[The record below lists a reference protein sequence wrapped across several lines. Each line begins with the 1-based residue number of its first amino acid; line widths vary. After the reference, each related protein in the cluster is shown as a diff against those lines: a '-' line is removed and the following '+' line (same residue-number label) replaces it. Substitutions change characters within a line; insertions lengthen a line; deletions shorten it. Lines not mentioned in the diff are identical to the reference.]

1 MVESVFSHL
10 VDESGKDYELD
21 TATVSIGRSADNQI
35 VLNSDSVSRHHALI
49 TFSGGYYILR
59 DLGSKNGT
67 RVNSQPLTGEH
78 KLSNE
83 DKIAFGDIKL
93 TFKLGEEGETRTLSK
108 VSNVK
113 AVVKSLLELDL
124 EAMQVKLH
132 GQVLDPPL
140 THLEWKLLVLLYQN
154 HGKVCSR
161 DLIIES
167 LYQNSDPDIFDSAIE
182 TLVSR
187 LRKRLH
193 MVYPT
198 QLPYIRAV
206 RGVGYK
212 LDL

>member
-1 MVESVFSHL
+1 MVESVFSRL

-21 TATVSIGRSADNQI
+21 MATISIGRSTDNQI
-35 VLNSDSVSRHHALI
+35 VFASDSVSRHHALI
-49 TFSGGYYILR
+49 TFSGGVYVLR

-67 RVNSQPLTGEH
+67 RVNGQPLSGEH
-78 KLSNE
+78 PLNNE
-83 DKIAFGDIKL
+83 DKVAFGDIKL
-93 TFKLGEEGETRTLSK
+93 TFKLGEEGETRTLTH
-108 VSNVK
+108 VSPVK
-113 AVVKSLLELDL
+113 ALVKSYLELDF

-132 GQVLDPPL
+132 GQLLDPPL
-140 THLEWKLLVLLYQN
+140 TLMEWKLLVLLYQN

-161 DLIIES
+161 DLIIET

-187 LRKRLH
+187 LRKRLQ
-193 MVYPT
+193 MPYLT